1 MGLPLVSGKMK
12 PIDSRYS
19 VKQPTT
25 GLHWGLGPKY
35 SVIDITFKLVNRFL
49 KMGEVSF

>member
-1 MGLPLVSGKMK
+1 MGVLLLSGKMQ
-12 PIDSRYS
+12 PIDSRDS
-19 VKQPTT
+19 VKQPAM

-49 KMGEVSF
+49 KMGEVSS